1 MQVTYIDKLF
11 LQTDRQE
18 TEFIMN
24 QRRTCYNGIYPY
36 KIFPQKR
43 LREISFAPITIF
55 YGGNGSGKTTLLNI
69 IAEKTK
75 VIRHSARFCKNIC
88 NTVWSCLKRAGKKTG
103 GADFAA
109 LGEPQNQRPYT
120 HS

>member
-43 LREISFAPITIF
+43 LREISFGADYHSLWWQWF
-55 YGGNGSGKTTLLNI
+55 GKDYAAQYHSGKNQ
-69 IAEKTK
+69 
-75 VIRHSARFCKNIC
+75 S
-88 NTVWSCLKRAGKKTG
+88 
-103 GADFAA
+103 DQA
-109 LGEPQNQRPYT
+109 LGAVLQKYL
-120 HS
+120 